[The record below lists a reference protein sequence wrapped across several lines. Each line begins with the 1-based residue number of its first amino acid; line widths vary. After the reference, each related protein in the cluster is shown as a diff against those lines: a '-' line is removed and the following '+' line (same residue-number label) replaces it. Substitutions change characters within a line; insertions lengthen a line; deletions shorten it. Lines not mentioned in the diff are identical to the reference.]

1 MQKIGILVDT
11 TCDLD
16 LSLKDSRNIK
26 FVPLQIIFNDMR
38 VFRDKIDIDYTQ
50 TMDGIINYEAKTSLP
65 LGEDVMSVF
74 DEFVS
79 EGYTHIITLTISQ
92 ILSGTYNLIRNIS
105 ENYKDKLCIEHIDT
119 KSTTLGIGHYAT
131 EALDM
136 IERKETFE
144 NIVKYLNENISNHK
158 IFFGVETLKYLIR
171 GGRLNKFSGT
181 IGEALDIKPILSL
194 DKDGSIETLEK
205 VRGRKKSIAKIIDLA
220 IDFGNIEKIYV
231 AHSDREE
238 EAIYIKEKLEKE
250 LNVPIEI
257 KFLGTL
263 LSVHVGPGL
272 IGVIA
277 IKK

>member
-65 LGEDVMSVF
+65 LGEDVMNVF
-74 DEFVS
+74 EEFVS

-181 IGEALDIKPILSL
+181 IGEAIDIKPILSL

-220 IDFGNIEKIYV
+220 IDYGNIEKIYV